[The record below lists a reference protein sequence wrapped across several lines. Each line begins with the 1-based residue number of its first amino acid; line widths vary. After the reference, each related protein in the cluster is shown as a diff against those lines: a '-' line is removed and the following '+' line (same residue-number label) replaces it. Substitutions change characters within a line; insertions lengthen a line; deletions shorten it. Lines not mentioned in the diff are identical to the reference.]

1 VIELE
6 PPMLRRE
13 IEIIELVKR
22 IPLIRKKMK
31 IQKKRIRTRTR
42 KKQRRKILDLKR
54 MVKEIIKRINRNQKR
69 KNHQV

>member
-31 IQKKRIRTRTR
+31 IQKTRIRTR